1 MGKIVYDVALMQ
13 TIALFEKTSGAQVK
27 DCIAGDPIIFVVNE
41 GEIGKAIG
49 KGGQNV
55 RRLESQLKKRVKVVE
70 FSPNLVKFVQNLVA
84 PCELLNV
91 IDEDGVVTMTA
102 KDLKTRGLLIGRSAS
117 NLRSFEAVIQR
128 YFPIKELKVAN
139 G

>member
-13 TIALFEKTSGAQVK
+13 TISLFEQMSGAQVK

-55 RRLESQLKKRVKVVE
+55 RRLEDKLKKKVKIVE
-70 FSPNLVKFVQNLVA
+70 FSPVLLKFIKNLVA
-84 PCELLNV
+84 PCSLADIV
-91 IDEDGVVTMTA
+91 EDNGVVTMMA

-128 YFPIKELKVAN
+128 YFPIKELKVA
-139 G
+139 